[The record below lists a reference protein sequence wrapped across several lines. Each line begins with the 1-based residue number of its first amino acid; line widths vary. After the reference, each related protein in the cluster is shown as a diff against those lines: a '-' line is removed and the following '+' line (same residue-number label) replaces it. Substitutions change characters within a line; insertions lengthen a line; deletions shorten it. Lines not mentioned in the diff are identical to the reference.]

1 MWNRYSAL
9 GVIVLA
15 GLAMTGCATT
25 ERTVYVQPEC
35 TVPVMPDPPEVDA
48 TALDALDDVT
58 YWVLRRR
65 DRILIDSLLEHR
77 AILRAVCE

>member
-1 MWNRYSAL
+1 
-9 GVIVLA
+9 
-15 GLAMTGCATT
+15 
-25 ERTVYVQPEC
+25 
-35 TVPVMPDPPEVDA
+35 MPNPPEVDA
-48 TALDALDDVT
+48 EALDALDDVT